1 LNHAFYIGGGG
12 DIEDRVYLKQ
22 CKFTAIFERQYLN
35 KTASI
40 SKQELFCVEKYFQ
53 KV

>member
-1 LNHAFYIGGGG
+1 MHFLLVVGETLKIVN
-12 DIEDRVYLKQ
+12 LKQ
-22 CKFTAIFERQYLN
+22 CTFTARFERQYLN

>member
-1 LNHAFYIGGGG
+1 LNHAFSIGGGG
-12 DIEDRVYLKQ
+12 DTEDRV
-22 CKFTAIFERQYLN
+22 YLN

>member
-1 LNHAFYIGGGG
+1 LNHAFSIGGGG
-12 DIEDRVYLKQ
+12 DTEDRVYLKQ
-22 CKFTAIFERQYLN
+22 CTFIARFERQYLN

-40 SKQELFCVEKYFQ
+40 SKQELFCVEKYFK